1 MAVKAL
7 LKETMNAHLES
18 QREWVSTQALPS
30 AEIRYSPP
38 QINTDQ
44 WTEYT
49 APANG
54 TFSLVSQTGDPA
66 RGIVELTNHRLNFIS
81 KVGCWSG
88 YGTVSLKVKMFAPQN
103 MRRVHPQNPNTPPSR
118 YAILLYEAMYET
130 RNVFR

>member
-38 QINTDQ
+38 QINTNQ

-66 RGIVELTNHRLNFIS
+66 RGLVELTNPRLNFIS

-88 YGTVSLKVKMFAPQN
+88 YGTVSVKVKKGDTVAAHVGGTGTIASTDQ
-103 MRRVHPQNPNTPPSR
+103 
-118 YAILLYEAMYET
+118 LYVSFFPDEGAT
-130 RNVFR
+130 T